1 MKPRIS
7 TCVYYG
13 RQQGLTLV
21 ELMVAI
27 TLGLIVTAG
36 IIQVFVG
43 SKKTYSVEESLSRLQ
58 ESGRLALEFLSNDL
72 RMTSYWGCQPY
83 AANVSNLLNTAGI
96 GYIDYAGQSLTGTEG
111 GANPDSITL
120 RGADGSTAL
129 PLLPNNG
136 ANYDISTAAALKVA
150 TGTFSTGD
158 KVLVSNCKFGDIFQ
172 VTDGSGGLLRHITG
186 SGSPGNNSA
195 NLTTGYGADAS
206 VYFMKEVIYTIAT
219 GSDGQPAL
227 FRSINSV
234 NQEVVS
240 DVTDM
245 QILYGED
252 TNGDRSVDRYVPA
265 NTAGLNFG
273 NVYGIRVTLIMQT
286 GDINTALAA
295 GRINRTFST
304 TVSIRNRVL

>member
-1 MKPRIS
+1 MKPHIS
-7 TCVYYG
+7 SCVYYG

-83 AANVSNLLNTAGI
+83 AANVTNLLNSAGI
-96 GYIDYAGQSLTGTEG
+96 GYINYVGQPLTGTEG

-150 TGTFSTGD
+150 TGTFSSGD

-172 VTDGSGGLLRHITG
+172 VTDASGGLLRHITG

-227 FRSINSV
+227 FRSTNGV

-240 DVTDM
+240 DDTDM
-245 QILYGED
+245 QNLYGEE
-252 TNGDRSVDRYVPA
+252 TNGDRSVERYVPA
-265 NTAGLNFG
+265 NTAGLYFCI
-273 NVYGIRVTLIMQT
+273 VYGILGSLIMHS
-286 GDINTALAA
+286 GEVYTALSA
-295 GRINRTFST
+295 GRIIRTFSS
-304 TVSIRNRVL
+304 TV